1 MHLCNEIEDCNG
13 VTKVNNDYEL
23 RSGKVFLPSDMAEES
38 WRIFSEKAARKPVCV
53 ISKNSVIN
61 EAKFLAKY
69 PAAKQS
75 RKCGPNGV
83 FRFENIYIHLNDL
96 FKFGI

>member
-1 MHLCNEIEDCNG
+1 
-13 VTKVNNDYEL
+13 V

-38 WRIFSEKAARKPVCV
+38 WRIISEKAARKPERKHAVCV
-53 ISKNSVIN
+53 MSKNTVIN

-83 FRFENIYIHLNDL
+83 FHYENRYIHLNDL